1 MCGEEEETLEIY
13 GRDIIPKFVGGIS
26 HKKAQKITKDL

>member
-13 GRDIIPKFVGGIS
+13 GREVIPRFRPNR
-26 HKKAQKITKDL
+26 